1 MNVRILT
8 WLSDDGRLILA
19 ARIIRTFGYGF
30 LSVILSIYLALI
42 GFNGVQVGLILSTS
56 LLNGILF
63 NVIASYYADRLG
75 RRNLLII
82 YSLLMFSSGIIFFV
96 TDNYIALIVAAF
108 VGTINVTGSETSAFL
123 SIEQAIL
130 PRTIKDIKK
139 RNMLFALYN
148 LAGTL
153 SMSAG
158 ILLSGLPTIVQQYV
172 HGLSLAESMKIL
184 FLIYSLLGIASILI
198 YLRLS
203 KDIEVTSTDKRSP
216 INGTEYK
223 YKKLNNIDGNNGNS
237 KNNDKGQELP
247 QDNNQEKQLDRTF
260 KVSSL
265 FASILSPKSKQIVT
279 KLSALFAIDSF
290 AGGFVIQSI
299 VSLWFYARFGADLS
313 TISYILSIS
322 GVVTAFSFM
331 AAARIA
337 DRIGLINTMVFTHL
351 PANILIIVVAFAP
364 TLPIAA
370 ILYLIRMALSQMD
383 VPTRQSYIVSVV
395 KDEERTAA
403 TGITNISRNV
413 SQALSPSLA
422 GYIIQSLSLFFVPF
436 LIGGVLKVIYDIFL
450 YFSFRNIKPQQEEH
464 DDDDDDD
471 DENR

>member
-1 MNVRILT
+1 MNLRILT

-56 LLNGILF
+56 LINSILF
-63 NVIASYYADRLG
+63 NVIASYYADKLG

-82 YSLLMFSSGIIFFV
+82 YSFLMFSSGIIFFV
-96 TDNYIALIVAAF
+96 TDNYVALIVAAF
-108 VGTINVTGSETSAFL
+108 VGTINITGSETSAFL

-153 SMSAG
+153 AMSAG

-184 FLIYSLLGIASILI
+184 FLIYSLLGLASII
-198 YLRLS
+198 VYLHLS
-203 KDIEVTSTDKRSP
+203 KDIEVTTKDKRSP
-216 INGTEYK
+216 INVAGQEYRK
-223 YKKLNNIDGNNGNS
+223 FYN
-237 KNNDKGQELP
+237 NNDEGQKQP
-247 QDNNQEKQLDRTF
+247 QNNKQRKQLNRTF
-260 KVSSL
+260 KGSFS
-265 FASILSPKSKQIVT
+265 FSSILSPKSKEIVA

-322 GVVTAFSFM
+322 GVMTAFSFM

-351 PANILIIVVAFAP
+351 PSNILIIAVAFAP

-370 ILYLIRMALSQMD
+370 ILYFVRMALSQMD
-383 VPTRQSYIVSVV
+383 VPTRQSYIVSIVR
-395 KDEERTAA
+395 DEERTAA
-403 TGITNISRNV
+403 TGITNIARNI
-413 SQALSPSLA
+413 SQTISPSLA
-422 GYIIQSLSLFFVPF
+422 GYIIQSLSLFFAPF
-436 LIGGVLKVIYDIFL
+436 LIGGVLKIIYDIAL
-450 YFSFRNIKPQQEEH
+450 YFSFRNIKPQQEE
-464 DDDDDDD
+464 DDG
-471 DENR
+471 N

>member
-1 MNVRILT
+1 MNLRILA

-56 LLNGILF
+56 LINGILF
-63 NVIASYYADRLG
+63 NVIASYYADKLG

-139 RNMLFALYN
+139 RNMLFAFYN

-153 SMSAG
+153 AMSAG
-158 ILLSGLPTIVQQYV
+158 ILLSGLPNVVQQYV

-184 FLIYSLLGIASILI
+184 FLIYSLLGLASILI

-203 KDIEVTSTDKRSP
+203 KDIEVTSTYSRSP
-216 INGTEYK
+216 INDTGHEYWK
-223 YKKLNNIDGNNGNS
+223 S
-237 KNNDKGQELP
+237 PNDKGNNSNSNNNGEGQKLP
-247 QDNNQEKQLDRTF
+247 QNNKLRKQLDRTF
-260 KVSSL
+260 KVSFSL
-265 FASILSPKSKQIVT
+265 SSILSPKSKRIVT

-351 PANILIIVVAFAP
+351 PANVLIILVAFAP

-403 TGITNISRNV
+403 TGITNISRNI

-422 GYIIQSLSLFFVPF
+422 GYIIQSLSLFFAPF
-436 LIGGVLKVIYDIFL
+436 LIGGVLKVIYDIAL
-450 YFSFRNIKPQQEEH
+450 YFSFRNIKPQQEEE
-464 DDDDDDD
+464 DGG
-471 DENR
+471 NK

>member
-1 MNVRILT
+1 MNLRILT

-30 LSVILSIYLALI
+30 LSVILSIYLALL

-56 LLNGILF
+56 LINGILF
-63 NVIASYYADRLG
+63 NVIASYYADKLG
-75 RRNLLII
+75 RKNLLII

-96 TDNYIALIVAAF
+96 TNNYIALIVAAF

-130 PRTIKDIKK
+130 PRTSRDIKK
-139 RNMLFALYN
+139 RNTLFAIYN
-148 LAGTL
+148 SAGTL
-153 SMSAG
+153 AMSAG
-158 ILLSGLPTIVQQYV
+158 ILLSGLPTVIQQYINE
-172 HGLSLAESMKIL
+172 LSLAESMKIL
-184 FLIYSLLGIASILI
+184 FLIYSLLGLACVLI

-203 KDIEVTSTDKRSP
+203 KDIEVTATEKSSP
-216 INGTEYK
+216 INSTGQGHEK
-223 YKKLNNIDGNNGNS
+223 FNKSKKSNG
-237 KNNDKGQELP
+237 GQNLP
-247 QDNNQEKQLDRTF
+247 QNNEQRKL
-260 KVSSL
+260 L
-265 FASILSPKSKQIVT
+265 FSSILSPRSKGIVT

-322 GVVTAFSFM
+322 GVVTAISFM

-337 DRIGLINTMVFTHL
+337 DKIGLINTMVFTHL

-403 TGITNISRNV
+403 TGITNISRNI
-413 SQALSPSLA
+413 SQTLSPSLA
-422 GYIIQSLSLFFVPF
+422 GYIIQSLSLFFAPF
-436 LIGGVLKVIYDIFL
+436 LIGGILKVIYDIAL
-450 YFSFRNIKPQQEEH
+450 YFSFRNIKPQQEADNGNE
-464 DDDDDDD
+464 
-471 DENR
+471 

>member
-1 MNVRILT
+1 MNLRILT
-8 WLSDDGRLILA
+8 WLSDDGKLILA
-19 ARIIRTFGYGF
+19 ARVIRTFGYGF

-56 LLNGILF
+56 LINGILF
-63 NVIASYYADRLG
+63 NLIASYYADKLG

-96 TDNYIALIVAAF
+96 TDNYIALISAAF

-130 PRTIKDIKK
+130 PRTIKDIKR

-148 LAGTL
+148 LTGTL
-153 SMSAG
+153 AMSAG
-158 ILLSGLPTIVQQYV
+158 ILLSGLPTVVQQYV
-172 HGLSLAESMKIL
+172 HGLSLTESMKIL
-184 FLIYSLLGIASILI
+184 FLVYSMLSLASILI

-203 KDIEVTSTDKRSP
+203 KDIEVTATDKRSS
-216 INGTEYK
+216 INGTAEA
-223 YKKLNNIDGNNGNS
+223 NN
-237 KNNDKGQELP
+237 
-247 QDNNQEKQLDRTF
+247 KQRKDLDRSF
-260 KVSSL
+260 KGVFL
-265 FASILSPKSKQIVT
+265 FSSILSPKSKKIVT
-279 KLSALFAIDSF
+279 RLSTLFAIDSF

-299 VSLWFYARFGADLS
+299 VSLWFYTRFGADLS

-322 GVVTAFSFM
+322 GVITALSFM
-331 AAARIA
+331 VAARIA
-337 DRIGLINTMVFTHL
+337 DRIGLVNTMVFTHL
-351 PANILIIVVAFAP
+351 PSNILIILVAFAP

-403 TGITNISRNV
+403 TGITNISRNI

-422 GYIIQSLSLFFVPF
+422 GYIIQSLSLFFAPF
-436 LIGGVLKVIYDIFL
+436 VIGGVLKVIYDIAL
-450 YFSFRNIKPQQEEH
+450 YFSFRNIKPQQEKE
-464 DDDDDDD
+464 
-471 DENR
+471 DERN

>member
-1 MNVRILT
+1 L
-8 WLSDDGRLILA
+8 LSDDGRIILA

-56 LLNGILF
+56 LINGILF
-63 NVIASYYADRLG
+63 NVIASFYADKLG
-75 RRNLLII
+75 RRNILII
-82 YSLLMFSSGIIFFV
+82 YSFLMFSSGIIFFV
-96 TDNYIALIVAAF
+96 TDNYVALIVAAF

-130 PRTIKDIKK
+130 PRTVKDIKK
-139 RNMLFALYN
+139 RNMLFAVYN

-153 SMSAG
+153 AMSAG
-158 ILLSGLPTIVQQYV
+158 VLLSGLPTVVQQYV

-184 FLIYSLLGIASILI
+184 FLIYSLLGLASILI

-203 KDIEVTSTDKRSP
+203 KDIEVTATDKRSP
-216 INGTEYK
+216 INGTGHEYRK
-223 YKKLNNIDGNNGNS
+223 FINNSNN
-237 KNNDKGQELP
+237 NNEGQKLP
-247 QDNNQEKQLDRTF
+247 QNNKQRKFLF
-260 KVSSL
+260 SSI
-265 FASILSPKSKQIVT
+265 FSPKSKGIVT

-322 GVVTAFSFM
+322 GVITAFSFM
-331 AAARIA
+331 AAARLA
-337 DRIGLINTMVFTHL
+337 DKIGLINTMVFTHL
-351 PANILIIVVAFAP
+351 PANVLIIAVAFAP

-403 TGITNISRNV
+403 TGITNISRNI

-422 GYIIQSLSLFFVPF
+422 GYIIQSLSLFFAPF
-436 LIGGVLKVIYDIFL
+436 LIGGVLKVIYDIAL
-450 YFSFRNIKPQQEEH
+450 YFSFRNIKPQQEE
-464 DDDDDDD
+464 DD
-471 DENR
+471 

>member
-1 MNVRILT
+1 MNLRILT

-30 LSVILSIYLALI
+30 LSVILSIYLALL

-56 LLNGILF
+56 LINGILF
-63 NVIASYYADRLG
+63 NVIASYYADKLG
-75 RRNLLII
+75 RKKLLII
-82 YSLLMFSSGIIFFV
+82 FSLLMFSSGIIFFV
-96 TDNYIALIVAAF
+96 TNNYIALIVAAF

-130 PRTIKDIKK
+130 PRTSRDIKK
-139 RNMLFALYN
+139 RNTLFAIYN
-148 LAGTL
+148 SAGTL
-153 SMSAG
+153 AMSAG
-158 ILLSGLPTIVQQYV
+158 ILLSGLPTVIQQYINE
-172 HGLSLAESMKIL
+172 LSLAESMKIL
-184 FLIYSLLGIASILI
+184 FLIYSLLGLACVLI

-203 KDIEVTSTDKRSP
+203 KDIEVTATEKSSPFNSTGQGHEKFNKGKKS
-216 INGTEYK
+216 NG
-223 YKKLNNIDGNNGNS
+223 
-237 KNNDKGQELP
+237 GQNLP
-247 QDNNQEKQLDRTF
+247 QNNEQRKL
-260 KVSSL
+260 L
-265 FASILSPKSKQIVT
+265 FSSILSPRSKGIVT

-322 GVVTAFSFM
+322 GVVTAISFM

-337 DRIGLINTMVFTHL
+337 DKIGLINTMVFTHL

-403 TGITNISRNV
+403 TGITNISRNI
-413 SQALSPSLA
+413 SQTLSPSLA
-422 GYIIQSLSLFFVPF
+422 GYIIQSLSLFFAPF
-436 LIGGVLKVIYDIFL
+436 LIGGILKVIYDIAL
-450 YFSFRNIKPQQEEH
+450 YFSFRNIKPQQEADNGNE
-464 DDDDDDD
+464 
-471 DENR
+471 

>member
-1 MNVRILT
+1 MYIRILT
-8 WLSDDGRLILA
+8 WLSYDGRLILA

-56 LLNGILF
+56 LINGILF
-63 NVIASYYADRLG
+63 NVIASYYADKLG
-75 RRNLLII
+75 RRNILII

-96 TDNYIALIVAAF
+96 TDDYIALIVAAF

-153 SMSAG
+153 AMSAG
-158 ILLSGLPTIVQQYV
+158 ILLSGLPTVVQQYV

-184 FLIYSLLGIASILI
+184 FLIYSLLGLASILI

-203 KDIEVTSTDKRSP
+203 KDIEVTATDKRSP
-216 INGTEYK
+216 INGTGQEYRK
-223 YKKLNNIDGNNGNS
+223 FYNNINN
-237 KNNDKGQELP
+237 KNNNNSEDRKLP
-247 QDNNQEKQLDRTF
+247 QNNKQRKQLDRTF
-260 KVSSL
+260 KGSFIFS
-265 FASILSPKSKQIVT
+265 SILSPKSKGIVT

-322 GVVTAFSFM
+322 GVITAFSFM

-403 TGITNISRNV
+403 TGITNISRNI

-422 GYIIQSLSLFFVPF
+422 GYIIQSLSLFFAPF
-436 LIGGVLKVIYDIFL
+436 LIGGVLKVIYDVAL
-450 YFSFRNIKPQQEEH
+450 YFSFRNIKPQQEE
-464 DDDDDDD
+464 DDG
-471 DENR
+471 NK

>member
-1 MNVRILT
+1 MNFRFLT

-30 LSVILSIYLALI
+30 LSVILSIYLTLI
-42 GFNGVQVGLILSTS
+42 GFNGLQVGLILSTS
-56 LLNGILF
+56 LINSILF
-63 NVIASYYADRLG
+63 NVIASYYADKFG
-75 RRNLLII
+75 RKNLLII
-82 YSLLMFSSGIIFFV
+82 YSLLMFASGVIFFV
-96 TDNYIALIVAAF
+96 TENYIALIVAAF
-108 VGTINVTGSETSAFL
+108 IGTINVTGSETSAFL

-153 SMSAG
+153 AMSAG
-158 ILLSGLPTIVQQYV
+158 IILSALPTVVQEYV
-172 HGLSLAESMKIL
+172 QGLSLAGSMKIL
-184 FLIYSLLGIASILI
+184 FLIYSFLGLTSILI

-203 KDIEVTSTDKRSP
+203 KNIEATATGERTS
-216 INGTEYK
+216 INGASQG
-223 YKKLNNIDGNNGNS
+223 YKKSSNNNRNVAA
-237 KNNDKGQELP
+237 GQDLP
-247 QDNNQEKQLDRTF
+247 QNNKQRKQRDRFF
-260 KVSSL
+260 KGL
-265 FASILSPKSKQIVT
+265 FLFSSILSPKSKEIVA

-299 VSLWFYARFGADLS
+299 VSLWFYAKFGADLS

-322 GVVTAFSFM
+322 GVITAFSFM
-331 AAARIA
+331 IAAKIA
-337 DRIGLINTMVFTHL
+337 DKIGLINTMVFTHL
-351 PANILIIVVAFAP
+351 PANILIILVAFAP

-403 TGITNISRNV
+403 TGITNISRNI
-413 SQALSPSLA
+413 SQALSPTLA
-422 GYIIQSLSLFFVPF
+422 GYIIQSLSLFFAPF
-436 LIGGVLKVIYDIFL
+436 LIGGILKVIYDFAL
-450 YFSFRNIKPQQEEH
+450 YFSFRNIKPQQEENK
-464 DDDDDDD
+464 DD
-471 DENR
+471 DEY

>member
-1 MNVRILT
+1 MNLRILT
-8 WLSDDGRLILA
+8 WLSDDGKLILA

-96 TDNYIALIVAAF
+96 TDNYISLIVAAF

-471 DENR
+471 NR

>member
-1 MNVRILT
+1 MNLRILA

-56 LLNGILF
+56 LINGILF
-63 NVIASYYADRLG
+63 NVIASYYADKLG

-108 VGTINVTGSETSAFL
+108 VGTINVTGSETGAFL

-139 RNMLFALYN
+139 RNMLFAFYN

-153 SMSAG
+153 AMSAG
-158 ILLSGLPTIVQQYV
+158 ILLSGLPNVVQQYV

-184 FLIYSLLGIASILI
+184 FLIYSLLGLASILI

-203 KDIEVTSTDKRSP
+203 KDIEVTATYRRSP
-216 INGTEYK
+216 INDTGHEYWK
-223 YKKLNNIDGNNGNS
+223 S
-237 KNNDKGQELP
+237 PNDKGNNSNSNNNGEGQKLP
-247 QDNNQEKQLDRTF
+247 QNNKQRKQLDRTF
-260 KVSSL
+260 KVSFSL
-265 FASILSPKSKQIVT
+265 SSILSPKSKRIVT

-351 PANILIIVVAFAP
+351 PANVLIILVAFAP

-403 TGITNISRNV
+403 TGITNISRNI

-422 GYIIQSLSLFFVPF
+422 GYIIQSLSLFFAPF
-436 LIGGVLKVIYDIFL
+436 LIGGVLKVIYDIAL
-450 YFSFRNIKPQQEEH
+450 YFSFRNIKPQQEE
-464 DDDDDDD
+464 DGG
-471 DENR
+471 NK

>member
-1 MNVRILT
+1 MNLRILT

-30 LSVILSIYLALI
+30 LSVILSIYLALL

-56 LLNGILF
+56 LINGILF
-63 NVIASYYADRLG
+63 NVIASYYADKLG
-75 RRNLLII
+75 RKNLLII
-82 YSLLMFSSGIIFFV
+82 YSLLMFSSGIIFFI
-96 TDNYIALIVAAF
+96 TDNYVALIVAAF

-130 PRTIKDIKK
+130 PRTSRDIKK
-139 RNMLFALYN
+139 RNTLFAIYN
-148 LAGTL
+148 SVGTL
-153 SMSAG
+153 AMSAG
-158 ILLSGLPTIVQQYV
+158 ILLSGLPTVVQQYIND
-172 HGLSLAESMKIL
+172 LSLAESMKIL
-184 FLIYSLLGIASILI
+184 FLIYSLLGLACVLI

-203 KDIEVTSTDKRSP
+203 KDVEVTATEKSSP
-216 INGTEYK
+216 INSTGQGHEKFNTN
-223 YKKLNNIDGNNGNS
+223 KKSNG
-237 KNNDKGQELP
+237 GQSLP
-247 QDNNQEKQLDRTF
+247 QNNEQRKL
-260 KVSSL
+260 L
-265 FASILSPKSKQIVT
+265 FSSILSPRSKGIVT

-337 DRIGLINTMVFTHL
+337 DKIGLINTMVFTHL

-403 TGITNISRNV
+403 TGITNISRNI
-413 SQALSPSLA
+413 SQTLSPTLA
-422 GYIIQSLSLFFVPF
+422 GYIIQSLSLFFAPF
-436 LIGGVLKVIYDIFL
+436 LIGGVLKVIYDIAL
-450 YFSFRNIKPQQEEH
+450 YFSFRNIKPQQEE
-464 DDDDDDD
+464 DNGN
-471 DENR
+471 E

>member
-1 MNVRILT
+1 MNLRILT
-8 WLSDDGRLILA
+8 WLSDDGRLILV

-42 GFNGVQVGLILSTS
+42 GFNGVQVGPILSTS
-56 LLNGILF
+56 LINGILF
-63 NVIASYYADRLG
+63 NVIASYYADKLG

-82 YSLLMFSSGIIFFV
+82 YSLLMFASGIIFFV
-96 TDNYIALIVAAF
+96 TDNYIALIFAAF

-130 PRTIKDIKK
+130 PRTIRDIKK

-153 SMSAG
+153 AMSAG
-158 ILLSGLPTIVQQYV
+158 ILLSGLPTVIQQYI

-184 FLIYSLLGIASILI
+184 FLIYSLLGLTSILI

-203 KDIEVTSTDKRSP
+203 KDIEVTATDKRTP
-216 INGTEYK
+216 INGTGQEYK
-223 YKKLNNIDGNNGNS
+223 ILYNNNDNNIA
-237 KNNDKGQELP
+237 KGQKLP
-247 QDNNQEKQLDRTF
+247 QNNKQRKQLDRTF
-260 KVSSL
+260 KGL
-265 FASILSPKSKQIVT
+265 FLFSSILSPKSKEIVA

-313 TISYILSIS
+313 TISYILAIS
-322 GVVTAFSFM
+322 GVITAFSFM
-331 AAARIA
+331 VAARIA

-351 PANILIIVVAFAP
+351 PANILIILVAFAP

-403 TGITNISRNV
+403 TGMTNISRNI

-422 GYIIQSLSLFFVPF
+422 GYIIQSLSLYFAPF
-436 LIGGVLKVIYDIFL
+436 LIGGVLKVIYDIAL
-450 YFSFRNIKPQQEEH
+450 YFSFRNIKPQQEVE
-464 DDDDDDD
+464 DDG
-471 DENR
+471 N

>member
-1 MNVRILT
+1 MNFRILM

-30 LSVILSIYLALI
+30 LSVVLSIYLTLI
-42 GFNGVQVGLILSTS
+42 GFNGIQVGLILSTS
-56 LLNGILF
+56 LINSILF
-63 NVIASYYADRLG
+63 NVIASYYADKLG

-82 YSLLMFSSGIIFFV
+82 YSLLMFSSGVIFFV
-96 TDNYIALIVAAF
+96 TENYIALIVAAF
-108 VGTINVTGSETSAFL
+108 IGTINVTGSETSAFL

-153 SMSAG
+153 AMSAG
-158 ILLSGLPTIVQQYV
+158 ILLSGLPTVVQEYV
-172 HGLSLAESMKIL
+172 QGLSLAESIKIL
-184 FLIYSLLGIASILI
+184 FLIYSFLGLASILI

-203 KDIEVTSTDKRSP
+203 KDIEVTATGKSAST
-216 INGTEYK
+216 NGAGQEYK
-223 YKKLNNIDGNNGNS
+223 KFS
-237 KNNDKGQELP
+237 KNNQDNIATGQKLP
-247 QDNNQEKQLDRTF
+247 QNNKQRKPLDRSF
-260 KVSSL
+260 KGL
-265 FASILSPKSKQIVT
+265 FLFSSILSPKSKEIVA

-290 AGGFVIQSI
+290 AGGFMIQSI
-299 VSLWFYARFGADLS
+299 ISLWFYAKFGADLS

-322 GVVTAFSFM
+322 GVITAFSFM
-331 AAARIA
+331 IAAKIA
-337 DRIGLINTMVFTHL
+337 DKIGLINTMVFTHL
-351 PANILIIVVAFAP
+351 PANILIILVAFAP

-403 TGITNISRNV
+403 TGITNISRNI

-422 GYIIQSLSLFFVPF
+422 GYLIQSLSFFIAPF
-436 LIGGVLKVIYDIFL
+436 LIGGILKVIYDIAL
-450 YFSFRNIKPQQEEH
+450 YFSFRNIKPQQEEEK
-464 DDDDDDD
+464 DDN
-471 DENR
+471 EF

>member
-1 MNVRILT
+1 MNLRILT

-30 LSVILSIYLALI
+30 LSVILSIYLALL

-56 LLNGILF
+56 LINGILF
-63 NVIASYYADRLG
+63 NVIASYYADKLG
-75 RRNLLII
+75 RKNLLII

-96 TDNYIALIVAAF
+96 TNNYIALIVAAF

-130 PRTIKDIKK
+130 PRTSRDIKK
-139 RNMLFALYN
+139 RNTLFAIYN
-148 LAGTL
+148 SVGTL
-153 SMSAG
+153 AMSAG
-158 ILLSGLPTIVQQYV
+158 ILLSGLPTVIQQYINE
-172 HGLSLAESMKIL
+172 LSLAESMKIL
-184 FLIYSLLGIASILI
+184 FLIYSLLGLACVLI

-203 KDIEVTSTDKRSP
+203 KDVEVTATEKSSP
-216 INGTEYK
+216 INSTGQGHEKFNTN
-223 YKKLNNIDGNNGNS
+223 KKSNG
-237 KNNDKGQELP
+237 GQSLP
-247 QDNNQEKQLDRTF
+247 QNNEQRKL
-260 KVSSL
+260 L
-265 FASILSPKSKQIVT
+265 FSSILSPRSKGIVT

-322 GVVTAFSFM
+322 GVVTAISFM

-337 DRIGLINTMVFTHL
+337 DKIGLINTMVFTHL

-403 TGITNISRNV
+403 TGITNISRNI
-413 SQALSPSLA
+413 SQTLSPSLA
-422 GYIIQSLSLFFVPF
+422 GYIIQSLSLFFAPF
-436 LIGGVLKVIYDIFL
+436 LIGGVLKVIYDIAL
-450 YFSFRNIKPQQEEH
+450 YFSFRNIKPQQEA
-464 DDDDDDD
+464 D
-471 DENR
+471 NGNK

>member
-1 MNVRILT
+1 
-8 WLSDDGRLILA
+8 
-19 ARIIRTFGYGF
+19 
-30 LSVILSIYLALI
+30 
-42 GFNGVQVGLILSTS
+42 
-56 LLNGILF
+56 
-63 NVIASYYADRLG
+63 
-75 RRNLLII
+75 
-82 YSLLMFSSGIIFFV
+82 
-96 TDNYIALIVAAF
+96 
-108 VGTINVTGSETSAFL
+108 
-123 SIEQAIL
+123 
-130 PRTIKDIKK
+130 
-139 RNMLFALYN
+139 MLFAFYN

-153 SMSAG
+153 AMSAG
-158 ILLSGLPTIVQQYV
+158 ILLSGLPNVVQQYV

-184 FLIYSLLGIASILI
+184 FLIYSLLGLASILI

-203 KDIEVTSTDKRSP
+203 KDIEVTSTYSRSP
-216 INGTEYK
+216 INDTGHEYWK
-223 YKKLNNIDGNNGNS
+223 S
-237 KNNDKGQELP
+237 PNDKGNNSNSNNNGEGQKLP
-247 QDNNQEKQLDRTF
+247 QNNKPRKQLDRTF
-260 KVSSL
+260 KVSFSL
-265 FASILSPKSKQIVT
+265 SSILSPKSKRIVT

-351 PANILIIVVAFAP
+351 PANVLIILVAFAP

-403 TGITNISRNV
+403 TGITNISRNI

-422 GYIIQSLSLFFVPF
+422 GYIIQSLSLFFAPF
-436 LIGGVLKVIYDIFL
+436 LIGGVLKVIYDIAL
-450 YFSFRNIKPQQEEH
+450 YFSFRNIKPQQEEE
-464 DDDDDDD
+464 DGG
-471 DENR
+471 NK

>member
-1 MNVRILT
+1 MNLRILT

-30 LSVILSIYLALI
+30 LSVILSIYLALL

-56 LLNGILF
+56 LINGILF
-63 NVIASYYADRLG
+63 NVIASYYADKLG
-75 RRNLLII
+75 RKNLLII
-82 YSLLMFSSGIIFFV
+82 YSLLMFSSGIIFFI
-96 TDNYIALIVAAF
+96 TDNYVALIVAAF

-130 PRTIKDIKK
+130 PRTSRDIKK
-139 RNMLFALYN
+139 RNTLFAIYN
-148 LAGTL
+148 SVGTL
-153 SMSAG
+153 AMSAG
-158 ILLSGLPTIVQQYV
+158 ILLSGLPTVVQQYIND
-172 HGLSLAESMKIL
+172 LSLAESMKIL
-184 FLIYSLLGIASILI
+184 FLIYSLLGLACVLI

-203 KDIEVTSTDKRSP
+203 KDVEVTATEKSSP
-216 INGTEYK
+216 INSTGQGHEKFNTN
-223 YKKLNNIDGNNGNS
+223 KKSNG
-237 KNNDKGQELP
+237 GQSLP
-247 QDNNQEKQLDRTF
+247 QNNEQRKF
-260 KVSSL
+260 L
-265 FASILSPKSKQIVT
+265 FSSILSPRSKGIVT

-337 DRIGLINTMVFTHL
+337 DKIGLINTMVFTHL

-403 TGITNISRNV
+403 TGITNISRNI
-413 SQALSPSLA
+413 SQTLSPTLA
-422 GYIIQSLSLFFVPF
+422 GYIIQSLSLFFAPF
-436 LIGGVLKVIYDIFL
+436 LIGGVLKVIYDIAL
-450 YFSFRNIKPQQEEH
+450 YFSFRNIKPQQEE
-464 DDDDDDD
+464 DNGN
-471 DENR
+471 E

>member
-1 MNVRILT
+1 MNLRILT
-8 WLSDDGRLILA
+8 LLSDDGRIVLA

-56 LLNGILF
+56 LINGILF
-63 NVIASYYADRLG
+63 NVIASFYADKLG
-75 RRNLLII
+75 RRNILII
-82 YSLLMFSSGIIFFV
+82 YSFLMFSSGIIFFV
-96 TDNYIALIVAAF
+96 TDNYVALIVAAF

-130 PRTIKDIKK
+130 PRTVKDIKK
-139 RNMLFALYN
+139 RNMLFAVYN

-153 SMSAG
+153 AMSAG

-184 FLIYSLLGIASILI
+184 FLIYSLLGLASILI

-203 KDIEVTSTDKRSP
+203 KDIEVTATDKRSP
-216 INGTEYK
+216 INGTGHEYRK
-223 YKKLNNIDGNNGNS
+223 FINNSNN
-237 KNNDKGQELP
+237 NNEGQKLP
-247 QDNNQEKQLDRTF
+247 QNNKQRKF
-260 KVSSL
+260 L
-265 FASILSPKSKQIVT
+265 FSPKSKGIVT

-322 GVVTAFSFM
+322 GVITALSFM

-337 DRIGLINTMVFTHL
+337 DKIGLINTMVFTHL
-351 PANILIIVVAFAP
+351 PANVLIIAVAFAP

-403 TGITNISRNV
+403 TGITNISRNI

-422 GYIIQSLSLFFVPF
+422 GYIIQSLSLFFAPF
-436 LIGGVLKVIYDIFL
+436 LIGGVLKVIYDIAL
-450 YFSFRNIKPQQEEH
+450 YFSFRNIKPQQEE
-464 DDDDDDD
+464 DD
-471 DENR
+471 

>member
-1 MNVRILT
+1 MNLRILT
-8 WLSDDGRLILA
+8 WLSDDGRIILT

-30 LSVILSIYLALI
+30 LSVILTIYLAII

-56 LLNGILF
+56 LINGILF
-63 NVIASYYADRLG
+63 NLIASYYADKFG

-82 YSLLMFSSGIIFFV
+82 YSLLMFFSGIIFFV
-96 TDNYIALIVAAF
+96 TDNYTALIVAAF

-130 PRTIKDIKK
+130 PRTIKDLKK
-139 RNMLFALYN
+139 RNMLFAIYN
-148 LAGTL
+148 MAGTL
-153 SMSAG
+153 AMSAG
-158 ILLSGLPTIVQQYV
+158 ILLSGLPTVIQQYV
-172 HGLSLAESMKIL
+172 HGLSLVESMKIL
-184 FLIYSLLGIASILI
+184 FLIYSLLGLASILI

-203 KDIEVTSTDKRSP
+203 KDIEVTSKEKRSP
-216 INGTEYK
+216 INGT
-223 YKKLNNIDGNNGNS
+223 
-237 KNNDKGQELP
+237 GQEYGKYYNNSNNHNGKDQKLP
-247 QDNNQEKQLDRTF
+247 QNNNKERKPIGRIF
-260 KVSSL
+260 KESFL
-265 FASILSPKSKQIVT
+265 FSSILSPKSKDNVA
-279 KLSALFAIDSF
+279 KLSGLFAIDSF

-322 GVVTAFSFM
+322 GVITALSFM
-331 AAARIA
+331 VAARIA

-351 PANILIIVVAFAP
+351 PANVLIIVVAFAP

-383 VPTRQSYIVSVV
+383 VPTRQSYIVSIV

-413 SQALSPSLA
+413 SQVLSPSLA
-422 GYIIQSLSLFFVPF
+422 GYIIQSLSLFSAPF
-436 LIGGVLKVIYDIFL
+436 LIGGLLKAIYDIAL
-450 YFSFRNIKPQQEEH
+450 YFSFRNIKPQQEEG
-464 DDDDDDD
+464 
-471 DENR
+471 

>member
-1 MNVRILT
+1 MNLRILT

-30 LSVILSIYLALI
+30 LSVILSIYLALL

-56 LLNGILF
+56 LINGILF
-63 NVIASYYADRLG
+63 NVIASYYADKLG
-75 RRNLLII
+75 RKNLLII
-82 YSLLMFSSGIIFFV
+82 YSLLMFSSGIIFFI

-130 PRTIKDIKK
+130 PRTSRDIKK
-139 RNMLFALYN
+139 RNTLFAIYN
-148 LAGTL
+148 SVGTL
-153 SMSAG
+153 AMSAG
-158 ILLSGLPTIVQQYV
+158 ILLSGLPTVIQQYINE
-172 HGLSLAESMKIL
+172 LSLAESMKIL
-184 FLIYSLLGIASILI
+184 FLIYSLLGLACVLI

-203 KDIEVTSTDKRSP
+203 KDVEVTATEKSSP
-216 INGTEYK
+216 INSTGQGREKFNTN
-223 YKKLNNIDGNNGNS
+223 KKSNG
-237 KNNDKGQELP
+237 GQSLP
-247 QDNNQEKQLDRTF
+247 QNNEQRKL
-260 KVSSL
+260 L
-265 FASILSPKSKQIVT
+265 FSSILSPRSKGIVT

-337 DRIGLINTMVFTHL
+337 DKIGLINTMVFTHL

-370 ILYLIRMALSQMD
+370 ILYLIRMAFSQMD
-383 VPTRQSYIVSVV
+383 VPARQSYIVSVV

-403 TGITNISRNV
+403 TGITNISRNI
-413 SQALSPSLA
+413 SQTLSPSLA
-422 GYIIQSLSLFFVPF
+422 GYIIQSLSLFFAPF
-436 LIGGVLKVIYDIFL
+436 LIGGVLKVIYDIAL
-450 YFSFRNIKPQQEEH
+450 YFSFRNIKPQQEA
-464 DDDDDDD
+464 D
-471 DENR
+471 NGNK

>member
-1 MNVRILT
+1 MNLLILT

-30 LSVILSIYLALI
+30 LSVILSIYLALL

-56 LLNGILF
+56 LINGILF
-63 NVIASYYADRLG
+63 NVIASYYADKLG
-75 RRNLLII
+75 RKNLLII
-82 YSLLMFSSGIIFFV
+82 YSLLMFSSGLIFFV

-108 VGTINVTGSETSAFL
+108 IGAINVTGSETSAFL

-139 RNMLFALYN
+139 RNMLFAIYN

-153 SMSAG
+153 AMSAG
-158 ILLSGLPTIVQQYV
+158 ILLSGLPTVVQQYFNE
-172 HGLSLAESMKIL
+172 LSLAESMKIL
-184 FLIYSLLGIASILI
+184 FLIYSLLSLACVLV

-203 KDIEVTSTDKRSP
+203 KDIEVTATENRPP
-216 INGTEYK
+216 ITGTGQGNERFNR
-223 YKKLNNIDGNNGNS
+223 KKKSNE
-237 KNNDKGQELP
+237 GQKLP
-247 QDNNQEKQLDRTF
+247 QNNEQRKF
-260 KVSSL
+260 L
-265 FASILSPKSKQIVT
+265 FSSILSPRSRGIVT

-322 GVVTAFSFM
+322 GVATAFSFM
-331 AAARIA
+331 AAAKIA
-337 DRIGLINTMVFTHL
+337 DKIGLINTMVFTHL
-351 PANILIIVVAFAP
+351 PANVLIIFVAFAP

-370 ILYLIRMALSQMD
+370 ILYLVRMALSQMD

-403 TGITNISRNV
+403 TGITNISRNI
-413 SQALSPSLA
+413 SQAFSPSLA
-422 GYIIQSLSLFFVPF
+422 GYIIQSLSLFFAPF
-436 LIGGVLKVIYDIFL
+436 LIGGILKVIYDIAL
-450 YFSFRNIKPQQEEH
+450 YFSFRNIKPQQEEV
-464 DDDDDDD
+464 D
-471 DENR
+471 NGNK

>member
-1 MNVRILT
+1 MNLRILT

-30 LSVILSIYLALI
+30 LSVILSIYLALL

-56 LLNGILF
+56 LINGILF
-63 NVIASYYADRLG
+63 NVIASYYADKLG
-75 RRNLLII
+75 RKNLLII

-96 TDNYIALIVAAF
+96 TNNYIALIVAAF

-130 PRTIKDIKK
+130 PRTSRDIKK
-139 RNMLFALYN
+139 RNTLFAIYN
-148 LAGTL
+148 SAGTL
-153 SMSAG
+153 AMSAG
-158 ILLSGLPTIVQQYV
+158 ILLSGLPTVIQQYINE
-172 HGLSLAESMKIL
+172 LSLAESMKIL
-184 FLIYSLLGIASILI
+184 FLIYSLLGLACVLI

-203 KDIEVTSTDKRSP
+203 KDIEVTATEKSSP
-216 INGTEYK
+216 INSTGQGHEK
-223 YKKLNNIDGNNGNS
+223 FIKNKKSNG
-237 KNNDKGQELP
+237 GQNLP
-247 QDNNQEKQLDRTF
+247 QNNEQRKL
-260 KVSSL
+260 L
-265 FASILSPKSKQIVT
+265 FSSILSPRSKGIVT

-322 GVVTAFSFM
+322 GVVTAISFM

-337 DRIGLINTMVFTHL
+337 DKIGLINTMVFTHL

-403 TGITNISRNV
+403 TGITNISRNI
-413 SQALSPSLA
+413 SQTLSPSLA
-422 GYIIQSLSLFFVPF
+422 GYIIQSLSLFFAPF
-436 LIGGVLKVIYDIFL
+436 LIGGILKVIYDIAL
-450 YFSFRNIKPQQEEH
+450 YFSFRNIKPQQEADNGNE
-464 DDDDDDD
+464 
-471 DENR
+471 